1 MLLKKWGLAGR
12 VIEPSVLVAQL
23 IGTKS
28 LSIIEIHGEGAV
40 L

>member
-12 VIEPSVLVAQL
+12 VIEPSMLVTEL
-23 IGTKS
+23 MGSKS
-28 LSIIEIHGEGAV
+28 LSIIEIYGEEAV